1 MANLFNIFRNKQ
13 FQNIAV
19 SHFNTTLGMCLLIP
33 ILPVYLQSSGFG
45 ETQIGIIMGATA
57 MSALLIRPWIGFQV
71 DSKGSRPVILIGQIL
86 LILSTIGYWWAT
98 SFLAFFALRLLYGI
112 GQAFYGTG
120 AITFASGIGSGESNS
135 NAIALYTL
143 TTMFGL
149 GLSMS
154 IAQATFDSFG
164 FNALIGISVMLL
176 AVAFS
181 VMKWRS
187 HPIKLAASNAQRT
200 AFMDVLKS
208 NVVFASTLCQ
218 FAASF
223 SFSAVLTFIPLA
235 TIDKGVSFYSLF
247 FIAFAISVISSRL
260 FVQRINH
267 SLGLVHAIV
276 YASITMLVSILL
288 LLVTISPIILISSG
302 ILFGLGFGIVYPSL
316 VLLLVERINQKNR
329 GTALGVMI
337 AAGDIGN
344 ALSTTILGAVAEHLG
359 YTALF
364 STIALL
370 LAVCIYYVYN
380 ILVKSGEED
389 KHDKGNITKLSK

>member
-1 MANLFNIFRNKQ
+1 MANLFSVFRNKQ
-13 FQNIAV
+13 FQNIAI
-19 SHFNTTLGMCLLIP
+19 SHFNTTLGMCLLVP
-33 ILPVYLQSSGFG
+33 ILPVYLQNSGFG
-45 ETQIGIIMGATA
+45 ETQIGIIMGAAA

-71 DSKGSRPVILIGQIL
+71 DSKGSWPVILIGQIL

-98 SFLAFFALRLLYGI
+98 SFLTFFTLRFLYGI

-120 AITFASGIGSGESNS
+120 AVTFASSIGSGESNS
-135 NAIALYTL
+135 NAIAMYTL

-154 IAQATFDSFG
+154 IAQAAFDSFG
-164 FNALIGISVMLL
+164 FKVLVGINVILIGI
-176 AVAFS
+176 AFS

-187 HPIKLAASNAQRT
+187 HPIKLAPSNAQRVP
-200 AFMDVLKS
+200 FMDVLKS

-235 TIDKGVSFYSLF
+235 AIDKGISFYSML
-247 FIAFAISVISSRL
+247 FIAFAISVISSRV

-267 SLGLVHAIV
+267 SFGLVNSTV

-288 LLVTISPIILISSG
+288 LLVTISPMILISSG
-302 ILFGLGFGIVYPSL
+302 ILFGLGFGIVYPTL
-316 VLLLVERINQKNR
+316 VILLVERINQKNR
-329 GTALGVMI
+329 GTALGIMI

-344 ALSTTILGAVAEHLG
+344 ALSSAILGAVAEHLG
-359 YTALF
+359 YAVLF
-364 STIALL
+364 ATTSLL
-370 LAVCIYYVYN
+370 LAVCIYYFYN
-380 ILVKSGEED
+380 ILVKNGEEME
-389 KHDKGNITKLSK
+389 